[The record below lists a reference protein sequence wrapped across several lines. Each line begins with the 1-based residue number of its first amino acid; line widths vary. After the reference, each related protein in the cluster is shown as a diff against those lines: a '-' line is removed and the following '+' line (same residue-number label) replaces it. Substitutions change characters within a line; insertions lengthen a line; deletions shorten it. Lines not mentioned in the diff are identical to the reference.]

1 MGFIES
7 VVLSILTIAFLP
19 AQIVLYLHIIGE
31 GLLGVFMLAFSK
43 GGQFA
48 DHFFDALIDVAWA
61 SKTVKRL
68 TFGQMEKE
76 NQFDK
81 AMSNVTFVGAV
92 VLSDVIPS
100 ALTIA
105 SQNYI
110 ESKVLYVATVGF
122 AYALQ
127 GTRVVFLYMRRDLER
142 KSVEWDPDSEN
153 AAKWMI
159 LAELIQLLAMTIS
172 VMETRDMAVVNAKAA
187 AAQRAA
193 EAANQEHQYVD
204 GYYGGGG
211 PQMV

>member
-1 MGFIES
+1 MAFIES
-7 VVLSILTIAFLP
+7 AVLGLLTIAFLP

-31 GLLGVFMLAFSK
+31 GLLGVFMLAFSS
-43 GGQFA
+43 
-48 DHFFDALIDVAWA
+48 WA

-68 TFGQMEKE
+68 TFGQMEEE
-76 NQFDK
+76 NPFDK

-92 VLSDVIPS
+92 VLSGVVPS

-110 ESKVLYVATVGF
+110 ERKIIYVAMVGF

-142 KSVEWDPDSEN
+142 KSVEWDSDSEN
-153 AAKWMI
+153 AAKWML
-159 LAELIQLLAMTIS
+159 LAEWIQLLAMTIS
-172 VMETRDMAVVNAKAA
+172 VMFTVLADLREKRDKAVADAKAA

-204 GYYGGGG
+204 GFYGGNG

>member
-1 MGFIES
+1 MGFIEP
-7 VVLSILTIAFLP
+7 VVFGILTIVFLP

-31 GLLGVFMLAFSK
+31 GLLGLFMLAFSS
-43 GGQFA
+43 
-48 DHFFDALIDVAWA
+48 WA

-68 TFGQMEKE
+68 TFGQMEEE
-76 NQFDK
+76 NPFDK

-92 VLSDVIPS
+92 VLSGVIPS
-100 ALTIA
+100 ALAIA
-105 SQNYI
+105 SLNFI
-110 ESKVLYVATVGF
+110 ERKITYVAMVGF

-153 AAKWMI
+153 AAKWII
-159 LAELIQLLAMTIS
+159 LAEWIQLLAMTIS
-172 VMETRDMAVVNAKAA
+172 VMFTVLAHLREKHDKTVADAKAA

-193 EAANQEHQYVD
+193 DAANQEHQYVD
-204 GYYGGGG
+204 GFYGGGG